1 MFLTG
6 IIAALGMLFLLFKFG
21 IRKVITYDIFFDI
34 LITGFLLW
42 SFAGTYSG
50 MMAAMFGGMLVSIV
64 LYVMKRTM
72 RHEVFSLVKTN
83 KFPYRK
89 FSWYEVQP

>member
-6 IIAALGMLFLLFKFG
+6 LIAALGMLFLLFKFG
-21 IRKVITYDIFFDI
+21 IKKVIHYDIFFDI
-34 LITGFLLW
+34 AITGFLLF

-72 RHEVFSLVKTN
+72 RHEKFTSIKTDS
-83 KFPYRK
+83 FPYRR
-89 FSWYEVQP
+89 FGWQEVR

>member
-6 IIAALGMLFLLFKFG
+6 IIAATGMLFLLFKFG
-21 IRKVITYDIFFDI
+21 IKRVIHYDIFFDI

-64 LYVMKRTM
+64 LYGMKRTM
-72 RHEVFSLVKTN
+72 RHEKFTSIKTSS
-83 KFPYRK
+83 FPYRR
-89 FSWYEVQP
+89 FGWQEVR